1 MSNDKE
7 SSAPFVYA
15 RPKRSEVF
23 PLINALKHM
32 IGNLDPFIR
41 EHTQKR
47 DPAVNI
53 DWWLHARMVVLDHFM
68 PFIDQFREGVY
79 NFADILTKEINEFE
93 RLFDDLDA
101 EYKKTFAELQTM
113 LAQSAQEK
121 KSSAKESKYEQL
133 YIEQRDEFKKF
144 AANFVELDKLH
155 KSKVSGLQAEISKQ
169 QKMHSDSEKRCSLI
183 EQNHIAL
190 QVKSQNQLQE
200 KDNVIKD
207 LQNQISKIQVSRE
220 RSTEG
225 RVKTQALE
233 TTLSQLKAQL
243 ASAHI
248 QLNSYKAENK
258 TLSQRYEELAK
269 SNMASRVQ
277 LSGRITALTTENATL
292 KARVTGK
299 QNSGSKSIAKP
310 KVTATGMVSDTTK
323 YIPPQRRLNRVAP
336 TPYPTKKQVTFQGN
350 PRQSSRPTPTR
361 VVQQQ
366 RQPTIPISHSTRR
379 VDQKRNLTNQN
390 RVASDWR
397 TYRTCFNSQPSPG
410 CPTRNE
416 RLSSGNRDSYV
427 VQNWKPVNRMD
438 ATDFFFKEDYTNI
451 HKLRTIIYR
460 DRNNQKKMMMES
472 EVHKFSDSTL
482 TRILEKLDHM
492 VKYYVLFKFNPS
504 MERRI
509 WSEDDK
515 RRSKEFIE
523 VIERSSR

>member
-1 MSNDKE
+1 
-7 SSAPFVYA
+7 
-15 RPKRSEVF
+15 
-23 PLINALKHM
+23 M

-155 KSKVSGLQAEISKQ
+155 KSKVT
-169 QKMHSDSEKRCSLI
+169 
-183 EQNHIAL
+183 
-190 QVKSQNQLQE
+190 SQNQLQE

-207 LQNQISKIQVSRE
+207 LQKQISEMQVSRE

-233 TTLSQLKAQL
+233 TALSQLKAQL

-269 SNMASRVQ
+269 SNMASREINEFERLFDDLDAEYKKTFAELQ
-277 LSGRITALTTENATL
+277 TMLAQSAQEKKSSA
-292 KARVTGK
+292 KESKVTGK
-299 QNSGSKSIAKP
+299 QNSGSKSLAKP

-323 YIPPQRRLNRVAP
+323 YIPPHQRLNRVAP

-366 RQPTIPISHSTRR
+366 RQPTIP
-379 VDQKRNLTNQN
+379 
-390 RVASDWR
+390 
-397 TYRTCFNSQPSPG
+397 
-410 CPTRNE
+410 NE
-416 RLSSGNRDSYV
+416 RRSSGNRDSYV
-427 VQNWKPVNRMD
+427 VQNWKPVNRKTTTIKQVFQPVKQVVTPVKKVWK
-438 ATDFFFKEDYTNI
+438 ATSKVVQIVLWY
-451 HKLRTIIYR
+451 L
-460 DRNNQKKMMMES
+460 
-472 EVHKFSDSTL
+472 DSGCS
-482 TRILEKLDHM
+482 RHM
-492 VKYYVLFKFNPS
+492 TG
-504 MERRI
+504 
-509 WSEDDK
+509 D
-515 RRSKEFIE
+515 RSKLINYVDKFIGTVRFRIDEFATI
-523 VIERSSR
+523 VG